1 MPAPCKTDL
10 RSNKPPHSVT
20 ANVTR
25 HPYLEQLQSHHS
37 FAPCS
42 MTSSHM
48 EEDMHSRETQH
59 NTFLLLLAIAT
70 VAFGWIVWP
79 LYGSVFWS
87 VVLAILFRP
96 LYCRLLISVGWRR
109 NLASALTLIICLLIV
124 ILPMTLLTLALLQEA
139 SSTFERIRSNEI
151 DFGAYFRQAIAALP
165 GWAISLLDRLGLSE
179 FSALQDKLSARIA
192 ETSQIVAKQAVNV
205 GQSMFNVLISF
216 AIMLYLLFFLL
227 RDGSQLTERIS
238 QAIPLI
244 DAHKKRLF
252 GKFATVIRATVKG
265 NIVVAITQGTLGGL
279 MFWFL
284 GIQGALLWGAVMA
297 VMSLVPIVGPGLV
310 WLPVAVFF
318 LLTGVVWKGVLLMLY
333 GMLVIG
339 LVDNV
344 LRPILVGKDT
354 KMPDYIVL
362 ISTIGGLVLI
372 GPNGFVIGPVIA
384 ALFMAAWDLYT
395 IEPELRKDA

>member
-1 MPAPCKTDL
+1 
-10 RSNKPPHSVT
+10 
-20 ANVTR
+20 
-25 HPYLEQLQSHHS
+25 
-37 FAPCS
+37 
-42 MTSSHM
+42 
-48 EEDMHSRETQH
+48 MHSRETQH
-59 NTFLLLLAIAT
+59 NTFLLLLATAT

-79 LYGSVFWS
+79 LYGSVFWG

-96 LYCRLLISVGWRR
+96 LYSRLLVSVRWRR

-151 DFGAYFRQAIAALP
+151 GFGAYFRQAIAALP
-165 GWAISLLDRLGLSE
+165 AWAINLLDRLGLSE
-179 FSALQDKLSARIA
+179 FSALQDKLSARVA
-192 ETSQIVAKQAVNV
+192 VASQIVAKQAVNV
-205 GQSMFNVLISF
+205 GQGMFNVLISF

-238 QAIPLI
+238 QAIPL
-244 DAHKKRLF
+244 AEEHKKRLF
-252 GKFATVIRATVKG
+252 EKFATVIRATVKG
-265 NIVVAITQGTLGGL
+265 NIVVAIAQGTLGGL

-297 VMSLVPIVGPGLV
+297 VMSLVPVVGPGLV
-310 WLPVAVFF
+310 WLPVAAYF
-318 LLTGVVWKGVLLMLY
+318 LLTGVVWKGVLLTLY
-333 GMLVIG
+333 GVLVIG

-344 LRPILVGKDT
+344 LRPILVGKGT

-384 ALFMAAWDLYT
+384 AVFMAAWDLYAM
-395 IEPELRKDA
+395 EPELQKDA